1 MRTFVTFE
9 DLPYIVH
16 FNSSQL
22 DCDDLIKHQYLPTLP
37 SVLAE
42 FGKFGT
48 LMLTVC
54 CMLTLLV
61 IAIFVEES
69 IILFRRWPLR
79 SYCHTMAIL
88 AVFPISCICFFLTML
103 IPRSND
109 LNTTVATLY
118 QPLSLVLFFKLIV
131 SYMGREKNLKESL
144 MGKQIPTK
152 GPPLYWFCV
161 CFPSCKMNKK
171 LYYLMKA
178 CIYQLFMA
186 PCFLYFVMG
195 VCSKTG
201 VYQPG
206 QVT

>member
-1 MRTFVTFE
+1 MTVVSHWK
-9 DLPYIVH
+9 PYSVCQKTYFFIFYH
-16 FNSSQL
+16 CTLSKL
-22 DCDDLIKHQYLPTLP
+22 DI
-37 SVLAE
+37 E

-88 AVFPISCICFFLTML
+88 AVFPVSASCNQYWIVVYFVLANFYIQISCICFFLTML

-109 LNTTVATLY
+109 LNITVATLY

-161 CFPSCKMNKK
+161 CFPSCKMNK
-171 LYYLMKA
+171 
-178 CIYQLFMA
+178 
-186 PCFLYFVMG
+186 
-195 VCSKTG
+195 
-201 VYQPG
+201 
-206 QVT
+206 